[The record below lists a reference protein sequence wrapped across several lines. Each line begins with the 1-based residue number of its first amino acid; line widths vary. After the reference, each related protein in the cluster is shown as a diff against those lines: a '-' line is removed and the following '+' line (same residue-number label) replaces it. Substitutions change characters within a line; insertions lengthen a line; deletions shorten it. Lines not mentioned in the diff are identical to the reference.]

1 MRVIFILLMLVIL
14 AGCGLIF
21 DPYRVVMS
29 DSQGVLIE
37 YDTVPMFSCTLNVQR
52 CVRPELMHAAAQRVC
67 NRYGKDAA
75 LIREENGYT
84 YSRRH
89 YRCLSRLLDQVNDVQ

>member
-1 MRVIFILLMLVIL
+1 MRVIFILLMLFIL
-14 AGCGLIF
+14 VGCRGLI

-29 DSQGVLIE
+29 NSQGVLIE
-37 YDTVPMFSCTLNVQR
+37 YDTVLFFSCTLNVQR
-52 CVRPELMHAAAQRVC
+52 CVSRELMHAAAQREC
-67 NRYGKDAA
+67 TRYSKDAA

-89 YRCLSRLLDQVNDVQ
+89 YRCLTRLLDQVNDVQ